1 MKIALSVLFGLLS
14 PLLAW
19 SQHADVASFTPQ
31 GEVRRIQQVAI
42 AFNRDMVRLGQGD
55 APTPIAIQCPQGGAE
70 APEGRWLD
78 TRRYVLEWPR
88 DLPIGT
94 RCTVTLNPGV
104 KTLDGADVR
113 AAGPWTFTTGGPK
126 LALSLPYNGESNLRE
141 QPVFLLRPDAQPD
154 LGSVDRHLACQ
165 AEGAQ
170 PQRMQRLSREEG

>member
-1 MKIALSVLFGLLS
+1 MKIALPVLFGLLP

-19 SQHADVASFTPQ
+19 AQQADVASFTPQ

-55 APTPIAIQCPQGGAE
+55 APAPVTIQCPQGGAE
-70 APEGRWLD
+70 TPKGRWLD
-78 TRRYVLEWPR
+78 TRRYVLEWAR

-94 RCTVTLNPGV
+94 RCAVTLNTGV
-104 KTLDGADVR
+104 KTLDGTDAR

-126 LALSLPYNGESNLRE
+126 LMQSLPYNGESNLRE

-154 LGSVDRHLACQ
+154 LNSVDRHLACQ
-165 AEGAQ
+165 VEGAQ
-170 PQRMQRLSREEG
+170 DRKSTRLNSSH